1 MTPETGP
8 VRSDS
13 GQPSRS
19 SSGVSTGGVIASE
32 WIKLRS
38 LRSSW
43 LTLAAAVIGMI
54 GIGWLVSYETN
65 SHWAHMQPDERIGFD
80 PVSRSLTG
88 VYLAQLAIGVLG
100 VLVITGE
107 YATGMIRATLSAVP
121 RRLPVLWAKL
131 AVFASVTFLL
141 ML

>member
-19 SSGVSTGGVIASE
+19 SSGVSTGGAVASE

-65 SHWAHMQPDERIGFD
+65 SHWAHMQPDERIGFE
-80 PVSRSLTG
+80 PVSRRLTG
-88 VYLAQLAIGVLG
+88 GYLPHPPPPPLG
-100 VLVITGE
+100 GL
-107 YATGMIRATLSAVP
+107 L
-121 RRLPVLWAKL
+121 LPVHD
-131 AVFASVTFLL
+131 T
-141 ML
+141 